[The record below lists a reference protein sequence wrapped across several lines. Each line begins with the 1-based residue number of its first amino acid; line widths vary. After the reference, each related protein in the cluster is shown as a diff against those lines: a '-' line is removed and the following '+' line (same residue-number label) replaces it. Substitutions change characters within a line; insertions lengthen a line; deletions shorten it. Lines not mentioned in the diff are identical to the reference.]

1 MMCCYVRHIHIYT
14 YMRFQISQ
22 RNTSVQSLQL
32 AGQFLYNQLQPSV
45 GEGEVAMKILG
56 IKKHKSGPSVKNIE
70 TDVNKDFLERRS
82 LM

>member
-1 MMCCYVRHIHIYT
+1 MFSDDVLLCEAYT
-14 YMRFQISQ
+14 YLYIYEISNLSTQ
-22 RNTSVQSLQL
+22 YKCTVT
-32 AGQFLYNQLQPSV
+32 PI

-70 TDVNKDFLERRS
+70 TNVNKDFLERRS